1 MLKTVAANLPGNN
14 PALGKRLFLESCKM
28 LLRKWKN
35 ARSIGDLVITC
46 DEIIEETKTIQAKNT
61 STKTI
66 PTKCTS
72 TNFYILLAFLL
83 IAIVLLI
90 SVSVYL
96 LHNWSKQKHLLPY
109 HDVSKLKQID
119 IESIFYKWKVFTKME
134 INK

>member
-28 LLRKWKN
+28 SLWKWKN
-35 ARSIGDLVITC
+35 ARSIGDLVVTCNEIT
-46 DEIIEETKTIQAKNT
+46 EETKTIQTKNT

-96 LHNWSKQKHLLPY
+96 IHHWSKQKHLLPY
-109 HDVSKLKQID
+109 HDVSKLKEID
-119 IESIFYKWKVFTKME
+119 IESIFYKWKVFIKME

>member
-96 LHNWSKQKHLLPY
+96 IHHWSKQTFIAI
-109 HDVSKLKQID
+109 SWCQQIKRNWHWKY
-119 IESIFYKWKVFTKME
+119 ILWMESIYKNG
-134 INK
+134 NK